1 MATLTPTTITS
12 AGVKQTLGA
21 ATACGDR
28 FKPVTGHEFIRFY
41 NGSASTVTVTI
52 PAVLPGG
59 AAKVNSVLT
68 GNAASA
74 QAVVNVTDGT
84 KFSAGMRCTLADTA
98 GRETLTVLSVLA
110 NAVTMTTNLVNSY
123 TTAHAATLWVGG
135 ADIVLSLLAIGSAP
149 ANDKTIAFDG
159 TALTSD
165 FTDDDGWINITYS
178 SVTTVTVGVFTN

>member
-52 PAVLPGG
+52 AAVLPGG
-59 AAKVNSVLT
+59 VATVNSVLT

-74 QAVVNVTDGT
+74 QPVVNVTDGT
-84 KFSAGMRCTLADTA
+84 KFSTGMRCTLADTT
-98 GRETLTVLSVLA
+98 GRETLTVLSVNS
-110 NAVTMTTNLVNSY
+110 NAVTMTTNLVHSY
-123 TTAHAATLWVGG
+123 TTAHTAKLWVGG
-135 ADIVLSLLAIGSAP
+135 ADIVLSLSAIASAP

-159 TALTSD
+159 TASMSD
-165 FTDDDGWINITYS
+165 FTDDDGYINITYS
-178 SVTTVTVGVFTN
+178 AATSVTVGVFTN